1 MQNDEVSTELE
12 DLRDLAKTRLEE
24 LEKLN
29 ENFIM
34 SQQELEK
41 LKLEV
46 SNDVFVVYISTLH
59 PQFYLLHWHD
69 KKQESE
75 CYESV
80 RMIILQ

>member
-1 MQNDEVSTELE
+1 MHTCTLFQNDEVSTELE

-29 ENFIM
+29 ENFIT

-46 SNDVFVVYISTLH
+46 ST
-59 PQFYLLHWHD
+59 
-69 KKQESE
+69 
-75 CYESV
+75 
-80 RMIILQ
+80 

>member
-1 MQNDEVSTELE
+1 MHTCTLFQNDEVSTELE

-29 ENFIM
+29 ENFIT

-46 SNDVFVVYISTLH
+46 STCSLIDSILKLYFTKLNSIHCSINF
-59 PQFYLLHWHD
+59 LLP
-69 KKQESE
+69 S
-75 CYESV
+75 
-80 RMIILQ
+80 R

>member
-1 MQNDEVSTELE
+1 MHTHTLLSQNDEVSTELE

-29 ENFIM
+29 ENFIT

-46 SNDVFVVYISTLH
+46 SKCSLIDT
-59 PQFYLLHWHD
+59 
-69 KKQESE
+69 
-75 CYESV
+75 
-80 RMIILQ
+80 ILKLYHTKLYSI

>member
-1 MQNDEVSTELE
+1 MHTHTLLSQNDEVSTELE

-29 ENFIM
+29 ENFIT

-46 SNDVFVVYISTLH
+46 RSKCSLIG
-59 PQFYLLHWHD
+59 
-69 KKQESE
+69 
-75 CYESV
+75 
-80 RMIILQ
+80 IILKLYHTKLYSI